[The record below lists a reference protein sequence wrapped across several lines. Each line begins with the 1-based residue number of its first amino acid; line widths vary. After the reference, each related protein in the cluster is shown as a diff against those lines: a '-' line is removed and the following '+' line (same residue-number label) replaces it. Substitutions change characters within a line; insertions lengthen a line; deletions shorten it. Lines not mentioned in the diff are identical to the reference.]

1 VPRIAEARPPAEP
14 NSSEQRNRHERILR
28 AAAKHGTANTFER
41 VQMHEVA
48 KDAGVAIATLYR
60 YFPSKT
66 HLFTALLRAQVA
78 RLDELAP
85 GGQPEGDPADA
96 VADLLVRTGRRMLE
110 RPLLAQA
117 MLLSNNASVSG
128 KGPTGGVTTAF
139 RDLIVKVA
147 GLRAPSV
154 LDDQLIRITEQA
166 WYGIL
171 TSVLTGYVSAEEAAE
186 DTVLACRRLLHGLG
200 R

>member
-1 VPRIAEARPPAEP
+1 VARPPAEP

-28 AAAKHGTANTFER
+28 SAAKHGTANTFER

-85 GGQPEGDPADA
+85 GGPPEGDPADA

-117 MLLSNNASVSG
+117 MLLANNASVSRE
-128 KGPTGGVTTAF
+128 GPAGGVTTPF
-139 RDLIVKVA
+139 RDLIVKVSR
-147 GLRAPSV
+147 LQEPSA

-171 TSVLTGYVSAEEAAE
+171 TSVLTGYVSTEEAAE
-186 DTVLACRRLLHGLG
+186 DTVLACHRLLDGLG
-200 R
+200 G

>member
-1 VPRIAEARPPAEP
+1 VARPPAEP

-28 AAAKHGTANTFER
+28 SAAKHGTANTFER

-85 GGQPEGDPADA
+85 GGPPEGDPADA

-117 MLLSNNASVSG
+117 MLLANNASVSRE
-128 KGPTGGVTTAF
+128 GPAGGVTTPF
-139 RDLIVKVA
+139 RDLIVKVSR
-147 GLRAPSV
+147 LHEPSA

-171 TSVLTGYVSAEEAAE
+171 TSVLTGYVSTEEAAE
-186 DTVLACRRLLHGLG
+186 DTVLACHRLLDGLG
-200 R
+200 G

>member
-1 VPRIAEARPPAEP
+1 MPRIAVARPPAEP

-28 AAAKHGTANTFER
+28 AAAKHGTANTLER

-66 HLFTALLRAQVA
+66 HLFTALMRAQVA
-78 RLDELAP
+78 RLDDLAP
-85 GGQPEGDPADA
+85 DGPPEGDPADA

-128 KGPTGGVTTAF
+128 EGPTGGVTTPF

-147 GLRAPSV
+147 RLREPSD
-154 LDDQLIRITEQA
+154 LDDRLIRIAEQA

-171 TSVLTGYVSAEEAAE
+171 TSALTGYVSVEEAAE
-186 DTVLACRRLLHGLG
+186 DTVLACHRLLDGLG
-200 R
+200 G

>member
-1 VPRIAEARPPAEP
+1 VARPPAEP

-28 AAAKHGTANTFER
+28 SAAKHGTANTFER

-85 GGQPEGDPADA
+85 GGPPEGDPADA

-117 MLLSNNASVSG
+117 MLLANNASVSRE
-128 KGPTGGVTTAF
+128 GPAGGVTTPF
-139 RDLIVKVA
+139 RDLIVKVSR
-147 GLRAPSV
+147 LQEPSA

-171 TSVLTGYVSAEEAAE
+171 TSVLTGYVSTEEAAE
-186 DTVLACRRLLHGLG
+186 DTVLACHRLLEGLG
-200 R
+200 G